1 MISDGINAK
10 AGTLTADWERYMP
23 WRTVDGKDIAPKG
36 SLQLDV
42 LIKGIFE
49 RTASSTWCAIS
60 SSLRMTA
67 GNLPRRWLDITSFMP

>member
-49 RTASSTWCAIS
+49 KSRFLDWCAIS
-60 SSLRMTA
+60 SYLRMTA
-67 GNLPRRWLDITSFMP
+67 DNSPRKWLDITSFMR